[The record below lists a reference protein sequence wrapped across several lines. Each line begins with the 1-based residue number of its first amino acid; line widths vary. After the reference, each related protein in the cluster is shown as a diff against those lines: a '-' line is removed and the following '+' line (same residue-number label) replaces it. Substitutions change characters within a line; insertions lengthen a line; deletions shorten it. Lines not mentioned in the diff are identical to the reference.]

1 MWPAW
6 TRLARRNPKMGKVV
20 HFHST
25 KLGRTLNRELL
36 EPLGL
41 GGPIALEK
49 GESEWVWDEV
59 GRSRRPVS
67 LNQRGGGAF
76 EARTWSA
83 EWAAGQRRRRRG
95 AVN

>member
-1 MWPAW
+1 MSLKEFMW
-6 TRLARRNPKMGKVV
+6 TNRNKVV
-20 HFHST
+20 FHTT

-49 GESEWVWDEV
+49 GESEGVWNEV
-59 GRSRRPVS
+59 GRSS

-83 EWAAGQRRRRRG
+83 EWAAGQRRRRRRRG

>member
-1 MWPAW
+1 
-6 TRLARRNPKMGKVV
+6 MGKVV

-49 GESEWVWDEV
+49 GESERVWDEV
-59 GRSRRPVS
+59 GRSS

-83 EWAAGQRRRRRG
+83 EWAAGQRRRRRRG

>member
-1 MWPAW
+1 
-6 TRLARRNPKMGKVV
+6 MGKVV

-49 GESEWVWDEV
+49 GESEGVWDEV
-59 GRSRRPVS
+59 GRSS

-83 EWAAGQRRRRRG
+83 EWAAGQRRRRGRG

>member
-1 MWPAW
+1 
-6 TRLARRNPKMGKVV
+6 MGKVV

-49 GESEWVWDEV
+49 GESEGVWDEV
-59 GRSRRPVS
+59 GRSS

-83 EWAAGQRRRRRG
+83 EWAAGQRRRGRG

>member
-1 MWPAW
+1 
-6 TRLARRNPKMGKVV
+6 MGKVV

-49 GESEWVWDEV
+49 GESEGVWDEV
-59 GRSRRPVS
+59 WRSS

>member
-1 MWPAW
+1 
-6 TRLARRNPKMGKVV
+6 MGKVV

-49 GESEWVWDEV
+49 GESEGVWDVV
-59 GRSRRPVS
+59 GRLRRPVS

-83 EWAAGQRRRRRG
+83 EWAAGQRRRRRRRG

>member
-1 MWPAW
+1 M
-6 TRLARRNPKMGKVV
+6 ARRKPRTSKVV

-49 GESEWVWDEV
+49 GESEGVWDEV
-59 GRSRRPVS
+59 GRSS

>member
-1 MWPAW
+1 
-6 TRLARRNPKMGKVV
+6 MGKVV

-36 EPLGL
+36 EPFGL

-49 GESEWVWDEV
+49 GESEGVWDEV
-59 GRSRRPVS
+59 GRSS

-83 EWAAGQRRRRRG
+83 EWAAGQRRRRRRG

>member
-1 MWPAW
+1 
-6 TRLARRNPKMGKVV
+6 MGKVV

-49 GESEWVWDEV
+49 GESEGVWDEV
-59 GRSRRPVS
+59 GRSS

-83 EWAAGQRRRRRG
+83 EWAAGQRRRGRRG

>member
-1 MWPAW
+1 M
-6 TRLARRNPKMGKVV
+6 ARRNPKMGKVV

-49 GESEWVWDEV
+49 GESEGVWDEV
-59 GRSRRPVS
+59 GRSS

-83 EWAAGQRRRRRG
+83 EWAAGQRRRGRGG

>member
-1 MWPAW
+1 M
-6 TRLARRNPKMGKVV
+6 LARRKPRTSKVV

-36 EPLGL
+36 EPFGL
-41 GGPIALEK
+41 GGPIALGK
-49 GESEWVWDEV
+49 GESEGVWNEV
-59 GRSRRPVS
+59 GRSS

>member
-1 MWPAW
+1 
-6 TRLARRNPKMGKVV
+6 MGKVV

-83 EWAAGQRRRRRG
+83 EWAAGQRRRGRGG

>member
-1 MWPAW
+1 
-6 TRLARRNPKMGKVV
+6 MGKVV

-25 KLGRTLNRELL
+25 KFGRTLNRELL

-49 GESEWVWDEV
+49 GESEGVWDEV
-59 GRSRRPVS
+59 GTLS

>member
-1 MWPAW
+1 
-6 TRLARRNPKMGKVV
+6 MGKVV
-20 HFHST
+20 FHTT

-49 GESEWVWDEV
+49 GESEGVWDEV
-59 GRSRRPVS
+59 GRSS

-83 EWAAGQRRRRRG
+83 EWAAGQRRGRRG